1 MKLDGFEQML
11 VELAREV
18 SYYLRKNG
26 ASYEDA
32 EDIAQDA
39 LVKIIETSHVLSPD
53 TIRAWLYKVA
63 INQFRDLYR
72 RKQRYAEI
80 LEVQFATFDV
90 HVTAFEMENLEDAY
104 VSRTLHL
111 LKPNYTELLLLRY
124 DETLSH
130 EEIGFLLDM
139 NLNTVNTTLY
149 RARKAFKKIYLEVK
163 ENDDI

>member
-18 SYYLRKNG
+18 SYNLRKNG

-39 LVKIIETSHVLSPD
+39 LVKIIETSHVLPPD
-53 TIRAWLYKVA
+53 TMRAWLYKVA

-80 LEVQFATFDV
+80 LEVQFAAFDA
-90 HVTAFEMENLEDAY
+90 HVTAFEMENLEDVY
-104 VSRTLHL
+104 VSRALHL
-111 LKPNYTELLLLRY
+111 LKPRYTELLLL
-124 DETLSH
+124 
-130 EEIGFLLDM
+130 
-139 NLNTVNTTLY
+139 
-149 RARKAFKKIYLEVK
+149 
-163 ENDDI
+163 

>member
-26 ASYEDA
+26 ACYEDA

-53 TIRAWLYKVA
+53 TIRTWLYKVV

-90 HVTAFEMENLEDAY
+90 HVTAFEMENLEDVY
-104 VSRTLHL
+104 VSRALHL